1 MGNLKMWYD
10 IFSKKAVNI
19 QVETERIQ
27 LEEFLKWQNLA
38 LDPEV
43 EYTIAFFDKG
53 KMVATG
59 SLGGKILKCIAVD
72 EEYQNMGLSAKLVTD
87 LIHEACSRGRTHL
100 FIYTKPEN
108 KNIFSDLG
116 FYPIAEVSSKVI
128 LMENRPNGIKNYLNQ
143 LMKEKNYSIS
153 DHLDN
158 TGTGAVVVNCNPFTL
173 GHQYLIEYAA
183 SRCKILHVFVL
194 EEDKSIFPSVI
205 RYRLVS
211 EGVQHLDNVVVHQGK
226 DYIISEATF
235 PSYFIKEYQDI
246 VETHAL
252 LDLEIFTR
260 YISPSLEIQKRFVGE
275 EPCCKVTAAYNSVMQ
290 ENLPAQGIEVQVLP
304 RLRDEGKAISASR
317 VRELICEGRL
327 SEVKKLVPNH
337 TYEFLLSAE
346 ADGIIQ
352 QIQANHKKY

>member
-1 MGNLKMWYD
+1 MWYD
-10 IFSKKAVNI
+10 IFSKQAVNLQI
-19 QVETERIQ
+19 EEERIQ
-27 LEEFLKWQNLA
+27 LEEFLKGQNLA
-38 LDPEV
+38 LDSEV

-116 FYPIAEVSSKVI
+116 FYPIIEVPSKVI
-128 LMENRPNGIKNYLNQ
+128 LMENRSNGLKNYLNQ
-143 LMKEKNYSIS
+143 LIKEKKNSIS
-153 DHLDN
+153 EKSES

-183 SRCKILHVFVL
+183 SKCEILHIFVL
-194 EEDKSIFPSVI
+194 EEDKSRFPSAI
-205 RYRLVS
+205 RYRLVR
-211 EGVQHLDNVVVHQGK
+211 EGVQHIDNVVVHQGK

-252 LDLEIFTR
+252 LDLGIFTR

-275 EPCCKVTAAYNSVMQ
+275 EPCCKVTAAYNAVMQ
-290 ENLPAQGIEVQVLP
+290 EMLPTHGIEVLVLP
-304 RLRDEGKAISASR
+304 RLREEGKPISASR
-317 VRELICEGRL
+317 VRELIRGGRL
-327 SEVKKLVPNH
+327 AEVQKLVPKH

-346 ADGIIQ
+346 AEVIIE

>member
-1 MGNLKMWYD
+1 MWYD
-10 IFSKKAVNI
+10 NFSKQAVNL
-19 QVETERIQ
+19 QVEAERIQ
-27 LEEFLKWQNLA
+27 LEEFLKRQNLA

-43 EYTIAFFDKG
+43 DYTIAFFENE

-108 KNIFSDLG
+108 KNIFTDLG
-116 FYPIAEVSSKVI
+116 FYPIVEIPTKVI
-128 LMENRPNGIKNYLNQ
+128 LMENRPNGIKNCLNQ
-143 LMKEKNYSIS
+143 LIKEKKDSIS
-153 DHLDN
+153 DISNN
-158 TGTGAVVVNCNPFTL
+158 TSTGAVVVNCNPFTL
-173 GHQYLIEYAA
+173 GHRYLIEYAA
-183 SRCKILHVFVL
+183 SKCQILHVFVL
-194 EEDKSIFPSVI
+194 EEDKSIFPSAI
-205 RYRLVS
+205 RYRLVR

-246 VETHAL
+246 VETHAKI
-252 LDLEIFTR
+252 DLEIFKS
-260 YISPSLEIQKRFVGE
+260 YIAPSLEIQKRFVGE
-275 EPCCKVTAAYNSVMQ
+275 EPGCKVTAAYNSVMQ
-290 ENLPAQGIEVQVLP
+290 EILPAHGIEVQIIP
-304 RLRDEGKAISASR
+304 RLRDEGMPISASR
-317 VRELICEGRL
+317 VRELVGEGKL

-346 ADGIIQ
+346 AEVIIQ